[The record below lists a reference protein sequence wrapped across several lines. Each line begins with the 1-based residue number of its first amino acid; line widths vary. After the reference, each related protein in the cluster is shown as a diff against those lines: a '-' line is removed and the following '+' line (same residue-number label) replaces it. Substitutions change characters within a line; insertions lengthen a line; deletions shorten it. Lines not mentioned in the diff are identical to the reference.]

1 MKTSRKRR
9 VLLRTAAAS
18 IPCHLFKPWSR
29 RLRALP
35 RPQAPDP
42 FSGLYK
48 NKQTVEHKPRCFR
61 NQTARVQL
69 CCYGRSIFK
78 CLRLARWEAAPL
90 GLSSLEASSVF
101 SRKPAASSWLWG
113 TGQGVQWER
122 STHAMICSIKDKYN
136 QHRLCLHCSGLDPRC
151 SPSTERD

>member
-69 CCYGRSIFK
+69 CCYGRSMFASGALGGGTAGAQLPGGFK
-78 CLRLARWEAAPL
+78 RLL
-90 GLSSLEASSVF
+90 QEASSKF
-101 SRKPAASSWLWG
+101 MTLWG
-113 TGQGVQWER
+113 TGQGVLWER